1 MAAGKDLQ
9 DLPAGIQDDGNG
21 KMVLPQLNRLHEAF
35 KRKQIPSSASSS
47 QDQQPNRPTP
57 IPTQRRLTQQLIKLW
72 GPFKAL
78 RQRFNNTRLDEQ
90 RQLQHSTRRD
100 VKRRP
105 AARRCGDSE
114 LSSGSSREPELG
126 L

>member
-78 RQRFNNTRLDEQ
+78 RQRYADTRFDEQ
-90 RQLQHSTRRD
+90 RHLPQKHKATVHS
-100 VKRRP
+100 
-105 AARRCGDSE
+105 
-114 LSSGSSREPELG
+114 SSGDECA
-126 L
+126 